1 MISVDD
7 YLFYVDEALG
17 GMIAIVD
24 ELGDE
29 LANLRPDVPGTNTPY
44 VILAHCLGVLEY
56 WGGQVVAGRT
66 VERDRSAEFVASG
79 TVDDLVVRARRA
91 RVQLADDLA
100 GVEPEAPPRRRNPSD
115 PDDAVFNRTQGG
127 ALIHLYEELAQ
138 HRGQMEGCRDVL
150 RAPWAKLTA
159 QVEAGGRP

>member
-17 GMIAIVD
+17 GMIAIVE

-29 LANLRPDVPGTNTPY
+29 LANLRPDVTGTNTPY
-44 VILAHCLGVLEY
+44 VVLTHCLGVMEY
-56 WGGQVVAGRT
+56 WGGHVVAGRK
-66 VERDRSAEFVASG
+66 VQRDRSAEFVASG
-79 TVDDLVVRARRA
+79 SVDELVSRARRA
-91 RVQLADDLA
+91 QLQLREDLA
-100 GVEPEAPPRRRNPSD
+100 AVEPAAPPRQRTPND
-115 PDDAVFNRTQGG
+115 PDDAVLNRTQGG

-150 RAPWAKLTA
+150 RAPWAKLTR
-159 QVEAGGRP
+159 QAGSGGS